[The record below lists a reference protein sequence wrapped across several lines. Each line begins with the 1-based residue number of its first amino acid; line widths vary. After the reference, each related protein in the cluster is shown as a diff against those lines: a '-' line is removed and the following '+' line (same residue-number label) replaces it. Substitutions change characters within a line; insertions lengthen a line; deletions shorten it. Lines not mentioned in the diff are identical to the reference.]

1 MQVAL
6 NRREH
11 DVWGIVRVPYPDTED
26 SRQLH
31 RELEVLKEERKK
43 RNNTASAFSP
53 AVYARHRRQGRSEIF
68 NEARAVALLG
78 STAPTRTDE
87 DPESSVTTWP
97 FFRRV

>member
-31 RELEVLKEERKK
+31 RELEVLKEEKKQHCVRVQSCCLRK
-43 RNNTASAFSP
+43 ASASRPVRNF
-53 AVYARHRRQGRSEIF
+53 
-68 NEARAVALLG
+68 
-78 STAPTRTDE
+78 
-87 DPESSVTTWP
+87 
-97 FFRRV
+97 